1 MGLVTSS
8 NEASFVGTMTS
19 GGTDVIEMSAST
31 SRSTAGTAVDV
42 VVGDSVSSEV
52 GIVEEDVV
60 VGTVVGAS
68 VAATVVAVE
77 TGSPDEGGAVALEA
91 HEAVRSTRATRP
103 RLRSRKCCN
112 LTALVVQR
120 RAPHYTPHKTRH

>member
-1 MGLVTSS
+1 
-8 NEASFVGTMTS
+8 MTS

-31 SRSTAGTAVDV
+31 SRSTTGTAVDV

-52 GIVEEDVV
+52 GIVEEEV

-77 TGSPDEGGAVALEA
+77 TGAPDEVGAEALEA
-91 HEAVRSTRATRP
+91 HEAVSEYQGNEAP
-103 RLRSRKCCN
+103 PQVEECCN
-112 LTALVVQR
+112 LTALVAQH
-120 RAPHYTPHKTRH
+120 RAPHYTPRKTQH